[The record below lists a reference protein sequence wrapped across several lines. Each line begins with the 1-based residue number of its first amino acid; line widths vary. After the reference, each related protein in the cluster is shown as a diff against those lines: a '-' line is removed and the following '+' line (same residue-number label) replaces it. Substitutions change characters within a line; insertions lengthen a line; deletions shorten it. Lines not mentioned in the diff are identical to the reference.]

1 MEHTRKSQVV
11 QNAQLKIFTH
21 LLICCTQPI
30 SLVNSNYFVSLS
42 WIKSPFLTVDT
53 SSSSQDDEIFT
64 LKIKTNATD
73 LRFHSKPKISS
84 CIFPDFPR
92 TEGFFFFLLF
102 GIFPSS
108 LIRAREWKTDF
119 PTRIF
124 HGQLH
129 ENAKWTPIK
138 RRSVLENINSF
149 SVVGARWI
157 STNFYS
163 FSLFLAHFFPSVS
176 CKLTHTF
183 LSNGFYPL
191 LSRYITE
198 KLTQFSLHVAEPQLW
213 CNVQWKEARK
223 FYDFPIIG

>member
-53 SSSSQDDEIFT
+53 SSSSQDDEFFT

-73 LRFHSKPKISS
+73 LRFHSKPKFSS

-102 GIFPSS
+102 GIFPSF

-138 RRSVLENINSF
+138 RRSILENINSF

-163 FSLFLAHFFPSVS
+163 FSLFSRSIFFFFRWAVS
-176 CKLTHTF
+176 SHT
-183 LSNGFYPL
+183 LFYPMDFIHFYRDISPKN
-191 LSRYITE
+191 SRNSRCTLQSRSFDAMCSE
-198 KLTQFSLHVAEPQLW
+198 KRRGNFMIFQ
-213 CNVQWKEARK
+213 
-223 FYDFPIIG
+223 